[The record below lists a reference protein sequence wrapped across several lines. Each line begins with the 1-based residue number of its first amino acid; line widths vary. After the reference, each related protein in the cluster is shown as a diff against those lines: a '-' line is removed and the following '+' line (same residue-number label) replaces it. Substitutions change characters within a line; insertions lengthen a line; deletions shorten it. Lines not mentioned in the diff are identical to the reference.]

1 MFLDD
6 GYSQKSKYRFRL
18 NVEDPN
24 KNKIS
29 VSPIKSGT
37 NYNVDLFQANFKI
50 LEVTRDGKCNI
61 KILAT
66 KGADFLTKEIN
77 SETFK
82 IVVLTK
88 KN

>member
-6 GYSQKSKYRFRL
+6 GYSQKNKYRFRL

-24 KNKIS
+24 KDKLSIGL
-29 VSPIKSGT
+29 KSGT
-37 NYNVDLFQANFKI
+37 NYNVELIQANFKI
-50 LEVTRDGKCNI
+50 LEVTRDGKCKI

-66 KGADFLTKEIN
+66 KGGDLLTKQIN

-82 IVVLTK
+82 IAVLTK